1 MHSEITIVRSVERN
15 VFIID
20 ITMDKLEE
28 GDYKD
33 NIAIFGENF
42 IELGGEIT
50 NENDEIL
57 AVIPSRRIRISQ
69 LPENPIR
76 QRFPQSTFG
85 DLARDIALAWYEQTK
100 ARISDYIASKITRFD
115 DFSTETTIHI

>member
-1 MHSEITIVRSVERN
+1 MYSEILITRSVERN
-15 VFIID
+15 VFIVD
-20 ITMDKLEE
+20 ISMEKLKE

-33 NIAIFGENF
+33 NIAIFGEEQ

-50 NENDEIL
+50 NENDEVL

-69 LPENPIR
+69 LPETPVR
-76 QRFPQSTFG
+76 QRFAQSTFG
-85 DLARDIALAWYEQTK
+85 DLARDIALVWYEQSK
-100 ARISDYIASKITRFD
+100 KRISDYIASKITMFD

>member
-1 MHSEITIVRSVERN
+1 MHSEIMIVRSVERN

-20 ITMDKLEE
+20 ITMEKLEE

-33 NIAIFGENF
+33 NIAIFGEEQ
-42 IELGGEIT
+42 IELGGEII
-50 NENDEIL
+50 NENDEVL

-69 LPENPIR
+69 LPENPVR
-76 QRFPQSTFG
+76 QSFPQSTFG
-85 DLARDIALAWYEQTK
+85 VLARDAALAWYEQSK
-100 ARISDYIASKITRFD
+100 KRISDYVSSKITKFD

>member
-1 MHSEITIVRSVERN
+1 MHSEIMMVRSVERN
-15 VFIID
+15 VFIVD

-33 NIAIFGENF
+33 NITIFGEDA
-42 IELGGEIT
+42 IELGGEIR
-50 NENDEIL
+50 NENEEVL
-57 AVIPSRRIRISQ
+57 AIIPSRRIRISQ

-76 QRFPQSTFG
+76 QRFPQTTFG
-85 DLARDIALAWYEQTK
+85 DLARDIALAWYEQSK
-100 ARISDYIASKITRFD
+100 QRISDYISTKITMFD

>member
-1 MHSEITIVRSVERN
+1 MITRSIERN
-15 VFIID
+15 IFIVD
-20 ITMDKLEE
+20 ITMEKLEE
-28 GDYKD
+28 GDYKA
-33 NIAIFGENF
+33 NITIFGEGF
-42 IELGGEIT
+42 IELGGEVM

-69 LPENPIR
+69 LPENPVR

-85 DLARDIALAWYEQTK
+85 DLARDIALAWYEQSKT
-100 ARISDYIASKITRFD
+100 RISDYISSKITKFD

>member
-1 MHSEITIVRSVERN
+1 MHSEIMIVRSVERN

-20 ITMDKLEE
+20 ITMEKLEE

-33 NIAIFGENF
+33 NIAIFGEEQ
-42 IELGGEIT
+42 IELGGEII
-50 NENDEIL
+50 NENDEVL

-69 LPENPIR
+69 LPENPVR
-76 QRFPQSTFG
+76 QSFPQSTFSV
-85 DLARDIALAWYEQTK
+85 LARDAALAWYEQSK
-100 ARISDYIASKITRFD
+100 KRISDYVSSKITKFD